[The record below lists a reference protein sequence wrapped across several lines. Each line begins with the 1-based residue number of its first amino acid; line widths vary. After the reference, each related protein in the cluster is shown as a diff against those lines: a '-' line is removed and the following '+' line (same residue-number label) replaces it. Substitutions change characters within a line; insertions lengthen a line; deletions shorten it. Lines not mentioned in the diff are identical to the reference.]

1 VIDPHTRHSGC
12 LVQNRLPPFQQSSH
26 EHQPPDMQR
35 PCDTPTLGA
44 RWDRS
49 PWLSR
54 PAHPAE
60 AQKCAAA
67 NRSST
72 FQSFSAVDRAPATMS
87 AAASRVI
94 GQKFTDFL
102 VVRRTE
108 GSKLPALVLRAHP
121 PGAGYSLDTRGYQPA
136 GYRLLRARGTPG
148 NGVTNLSFS
157 QQLLGNLHRRDSAAS
172 SFYWSDRREFC
183 SLAFAPRRAEYSG
196 LEPQNHFT
204 RARTIHQSDFRD
216 SRKPAL
222 RAF

>member
-1 VIDPHTRHSGC
+1 LTPTPDIRAASCRIVCLYFNSRAISISHQICNALVIHPLWALVGTAVLGC
-12 LVQNRLPPFQQSSH
+12 LVLHILRKRKNAP
-26 EHQPPDMQR
+26 QR
-35 PCDTPTLGA
+35 TGV
-44 RWDRS
+44 RH
-49 PWLSR
+49 SR
-54 PAHPAE
+54 
-60 AQKCAAA
+60 C
-67 NRSST
+67 
-72 FQSFSAVDRAPATMS
+72 FSAVDRAPATMS

-108 GSKLPALVLRAHP
+108 GSKLPALVLRAHT

-136 GYRLLRARGTPG
+136 GYRLLRARGTLG

-222 RAF
+222 RAV